1 MDNVEANDLKA
12 LKVSEFELDESHI
25 YMERF
30 GPGRVGLNIRLRSM
44 WGIHVLNLF
53 IPSMIMIAASITTL
67 FINKSHFEVNIQVAL
82 TTALVMYTLYGSVLD
97 KLPDTGTIRMV
108 DVWLMHGLLVPFVVF
123 LALVSSKLLHSKKF
137 SPKAVDKFDRICRRI
152 IPLTTFMFEVT
163 FFLIGFA
170 QRI

>member
-1 MDNVEANDLKA
+1 MDNVEAHDLKA

-25 YMERF
+25 FMDQF
-30 GPGRVGLNIRLRSM
+30 GPGRVRLNIRLRRM

-53 IPSMIMIAASITTL
+53 IPSMLMIAASIATL

-123 LALVSSKLLHSKKF
+123 LALVSSKLLHSMKF
-137 SPKAVDKFDRICRRI
+137 SPKAVDKFDRICRHI
-152 IPLTTFMFEVT
+152 IPLTTLMFELT
-163 FFLIGFA
+163 FFLIGFV
-170 QRI
+170 QRA